1 MTEEKIE
8 RVLELLTDYTNA
20 MEANAVNMKRQI
32 AEIVGVKGA
41 MAVKEETFNIL
52 KFDKQQ
58 GNRIGEFEVAYKK
71 ANIPEKFQQA
81 HNILN
86 KNNATISSRY
96 RGEGYVHGYWLYGEN
111 KIYRQKL
118 KQK

>member
-1 MTEEKIE
+1 MSEEK
-8 RVLELLTDYTNA
+8 VLEILCDF
-20 MEANAVNMKRQI
+20 ANALEAAVVGMKHRI
-32 AEIVGVKGA
+32 AELTGVKGA
-41 MAVKEETFNIL
+41 IAVLEETFNIL

-81 HNILN
+81 HNILD
-86 KNNATISSRY
+86 KNSATISSRY
-96 RGEGYVHGYWLYGEN
+96 HGEGYVHGYWLYGEN

-118 KQK
+118 KRK